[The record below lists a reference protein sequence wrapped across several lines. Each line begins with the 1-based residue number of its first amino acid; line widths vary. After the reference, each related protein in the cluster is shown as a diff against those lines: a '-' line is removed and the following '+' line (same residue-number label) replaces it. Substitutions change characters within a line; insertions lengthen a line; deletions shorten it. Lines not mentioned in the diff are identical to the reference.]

1 MTLRACGALRRSIDR
16 VPQLWADTL
25 DEHRR
30 LVLGRILDAYTRL
43 REGRDL
49 DELTLGAVAAEAGI
63 ARSAIY
69 NYVPDKH
76 GLVLAH
82 AERVFEAS
90 TTTVARAVARHRDPH
105 AQLLAYVRATLAS
118 YREQPAAAEELMG
131 RLTPDEQ
138 RLLLAMLAP
147 LRDLLEAVVG
157 QGVES
162 GRFRGPAGD
171 VVTVVWS
178 CLAGYRVP
186 VASGAVSPTLARRA
200 LATVLER
207 GILVDADAPTG

>member
-1 MTLRACGALRRSIDR
+1 M
-16 VPQLWADTL
+16 PQLWADTL

-43 REGRDL
+43 REVHDL

-82 AERVFEAS
+82 AERVFEVS
-90 TTTVARAVARHRDPH
+90 TAKVARAVARHRDPH
-105 AQLLAYVRATLAS
+105 ARLLAYVRATLES

-131 RLTPDEQ
+131 RLAPDEQ

-147 LRDLLEAVVG
+147 LRALLEGVVRE
-157 QGVES
+157 GVAG
-162 GRFRGPAGD
+162 GRFRGPADD
-171 VVTVVWS
+171 VISVVWS
-178 CLAGYRVP
+178 CLAGFRLP
-186 VASGAVSPTLARRA
+186 VANGHLSPAQARRA
-200 LATVLER
+200 LAKVLEH
-207 GILVDADAPTG
+207 GILADAARTSDAQPAP